1 MQLIF
6 KLTERQISM
15 KFKDNLDNVEPCSMN
30 AVMADRKVTAK
41 KAQKEY
47 PDSMSTSKGRSEKVI
62 PEALKEDDASTT
74 AATVKKYNKDMID
87 SKGVNYSSEDRSN
100 GIDKQ
105 MAKDLWTQV
114 YDELAPVDVISLY
127 KTKFPNLKISQRYS
141 NDVGIDNDSNIIVY
155 GSTPQRLDAAKDIA
169 DAYDVEVS
177 DVIPVAK
184 YISQNYPNRKFK
196 RIVKVKSNLDMAE
209 GLLDV
214 VPVVNN
220 IKRLS
225 ETECDEG
232 VGTAVIKGGK
242 YAWKAIK
249 FCISHM
255 TEIAV
260 ALEALGMS
268 VDEIKKILD
277 TFKGAKPDDKEQE
290 PITEVLPAAVVTG
303 AKVLGTAA
311 ASLAAEK
318 GLEKAS
324 DLLDKNAESIRMK
337 ENYSVKSALNILKT
351 LDE

>member
-1 MQLIF
+1 MSNS
-6 KLTERQISM
+6 E
-15 KFKDNLDNVEPCSMN
+15 
-30 AVMADRKVTAK
+30 AK
-41 KAQKEY
+41 
-47 PDSMSTSKGRSEKVI
+47 SEKIV
-62 PEALKEDDASTT
+62 PETLREDDASLT

-87 SKGVNYSSEDRSN
+87 SKGVNYSSKDRSN

-114 YDELAPVDVISLY
+114 YDELAPVDTVSLY

-141 NDVGIDNDSNIIVY
+141 NDVGIDNEGNIVVY
-155 GSTPQRLDAAKDIA
+155 GSSRERLNAAKDIA

-177 DVIPVAK
+177 NVIPVAN
-184 YISQNYPNRKFK
+184 YISQNDPNRKFK
-196 RIVKVKSNLDMAE
+196 RIVKVKSDLNMEEGILDIFP
-209 GLLDV
+209 L
-214 VPVVNN
+214 VNS
-220 IKRLS
+220 IKNLS

-255 TEIAV
+255 TEIAT
-260 ALEALGMS
+260 ALQALGMS
-268 VDEIKKILD
+268 VDEIKKIMD
-277 TFKGAKPDDKEQE
+277 TFKGAKLDDKEQE

-303 AKVLGTAA
+303 AKILGTAA

-324 DLLDKNAESIRMK
+324 DLIDKNTESIK
-337 ENYSVKSALNILKT
+337 INENYSVKSALNTLKT

>member
-1 MQLIF
+1 
-6 KLTERQISM
+6 M
-15 KFKDNLDNVEPCSMN
+15 KFKDNLDNVEPYSMN

-47 PDSMSTSKGRSEKVI
+47 PDSMSNSEAKSEKII
-62 PEALKEDDASTT
+62 PEALKEDDASTPT
-74 AATVKKYNKDMID
+74 ATVKKYNKDMID

-114 YDELAPVDVISLY
+114 YDELAPVDVVSLY

-141 NDVGIDNDSNIIVY
+141 NNVGIDNEGNIVVY
-155 GSTPQRLDAAKDIA
+155 GDSRERLDAAKDIA

-177 DVIPVAK
+177 NVIPVAK
-184 YISQNYPNRKFK
+184 YISQNDPNRKFK
-196 RIVKVKSNLDMAE
+196 RIVKVKSDLDMAE

-214 VPVVNN
+214 VANN
-220 IKRLS
+220 FKHLS

-232 VGTAVIKGGK
+232 VGTAVVKGSK

-255 TEIAV
+255 TEIAT
-260 ALEALGMS
+260 ALQALGMS
-268 VDEIKKILD
+268 VDEIKKIID

-324 DLLDKNAESIRMK
+324 DLLNKNTESSKMN
-337 ENYSVKSALNILKT
+337 ENYSVKSALDILKT

>member
-1 MQLIF
+1 
-6 KLTERQISM
+6 M

-41 KAQKEY
+41 KAQKKY
-47 PDSMSTSKGRSEKVI
+47 PDSMSNSEAKSEKIV
-62 PEALKEDDASTT
+62 PEALREDDASST

-87 SKGVNYSSEDRSN
+87 SKGVNYSSKDRSN

-114 YDELAPVDVISLY
+114 YDELAPVDTVSLY

-141 NDVGIDNDSNIIVY
+141 NDVGIDNEGNIVVY
-155 GSTPQRLDAAKDIA
+155 GSSRERLNAAKDIA

-177 DVIPVAK
+177 NVLPVAK
-184 YISQNYPNRKFK
+184 YISQNNPNRKFK
-196 RIVKVKSNLDMAE
+196 RIVKVKSDLNMEEGILDIFP
-209 GLLDV
+209 L
-214 VPVVNN
+214 VNS
-220 IKRLS
+220 IKSLS

-232 VGTAVIKGGK
+232 VGTAVVKGGK

-255 TEIAV
+255 TEIAT
-260 ALEALGMS
+260 ALQALGMS

-277 TFKGAKPDDKEQE
+277 TFKGAKLDDKEQE

-303 AKVLGTAA
+303 AKILGTAA

-324 DLLDKNAESIRMK
+324 DLIDKNTESIK
-337 ENYSVKSALNILKT
+337 INENYSVKSALNTLKT

>member
-1 MQLIF
+1 
-6 KLTERQISM
+6 M

-47 PDSMSTSKGRSEKVI
+47 PDSMSNSEAKSEKIV
-62 PEALKEDDASTT
+62 PEALKEDDASST
-74 AATVKKYNKDMID
+74 ASTVKKYNKDMID

-114 YDELAPVDVISLY
+114 YDELAPVDTVSLY

-141 NDVGIDNDSNIIVY
+141 NDVGIDNEGNIVVY
-155 GSTPQRLDAAKDIA
+155 GSSRERLNAAKDIA

-177 DVIPVAK
+177 NVLPVAK
-184 YISQNYPNRKFK
+184 YISRNNPNRKFK
-196 RIVKVKSNLDMAE
+196 RIVKVKSDLNMEEGILDIFP
-209 GLLDV
+209 L
-214 VPVVNN
+214 VNT
-220 IKRLS
+220 IRSLS

-232 VGTAVIKGGK
+232 VGTAVVKGGK

-255 TEIAV
+255 TEIAT
-260 ALEALGMS
+260 ALQALGMS
-268 VDEIKKILD
+268 VDEVKKIVD
-277 TFKGAKPDDKEQE
+277 TFKGAKPEDKEQE

-303 AKVLGTAA
+303 AKILGTAA

-324 DLLDKNAESIRMK
+324 DLIDKNAESIRMK
-337 ENYSVKSALNILKT
+337 ENYSVKSALNILKR

>member
-1 MQLIF
+1 
-6 KLTERQISM
+6 M

-47 PDSMSTSKGRSEKVI
+47 PNSMSNSEAKSEKIV
-62 PEALKEDDASTT
+62 PEALKEDDASST
-74 AATVKKYNKDMID
+74 AGTVKKYNKDMID
-87 SKGVNYSSEDRSN
+87 SKGVNYSSKDRSN

-114 YDELAPVDVISLY
+114 YDELAPVDTVSLY

-141 NDVGIDNDSNIIVY
+141 NDVGIDNEGNIVVY
-155 GSTPQRLDAAKDIA
+155 GSSRERLNAAKDIA

-177 DVIPVAK
+177 DVLPVAK
-184 YISQNYPNRKFK
+184 YISQNNPNRKFK
-196 RIVKVKSNLDMAE
+196 RIVKVKSDLNMEEGILDIFP
-209 GLLDV
+209 L
-214 VPVVNN
+214 VNT
-220 IKRLS
+220 IKSLS

-232 VGTAVIKGGK
+232 VGTAVVKGGK

-255 TEIAV
+255 TEIAT
-260 ALEALGMS
+260 ALQALGMS
-268 VDEIKKILD
+268 VDEVKKILD
-277 TFKGAKPDDKEQE
+277 TFKGAKLDDKEQE

-303 AKVLGTAA
+303 AKILGTAA

-324 DLLDKNAESIRMK
+324 DLIDKNTESIKMN
-337 ENYSVKSALNILKT
+337 ENYSVKSALNVLKT

>member
-6 KLTERQISM
+6 KLTERYINM

-41 KAQKEY
+41 KDQKNY
-47 PDSMSTSKGRSEKVI
+47 SDVMSYSDGKTKKLTPKALSE
-62 PEALKEDDASTT
+62 DTT
-74 AATVKKYNKDMID
+74 NQSQRIRQPYSKDMID
-87 SKGVNYSSEDRSN
+87 SNNINYSNEDRSN
-100 GIDKQ
+100 GLDKKVS
-105 MAKDLWTQV
+105 KDLWTQV
-114 YDELAPVDVISLY
+114 YDELAPMDTVVIR
-127 KTKFPNLKISQRYS
+127 KTKFPNLRMSQRYT
-141 NDVGIDNDSNIIVY
+141 NDVGIDNDSNIVVY
-155 GSTPQRLDAAKDIA
+155 GATPQRLDAAKDIA
-169 DAYDVEVS
+169 DAYDVEIS
-177 DVIPVAK
+177 DVIPVSK
-184 YISQNYPNRKFK
+184 FTSQNDPNRKFK
-196 RIVKVKSNLDMAE
+196 RIVKINSDLDMAE

-214 VPVVNN
+214 APVVNN

-232 VGTAVIKGGK
+232 VGTAVVKGGK
-242 YAWKAIK
+242 YTWKAIK

-255 TEIAV
+255 TEIAT

-268 VDEIKKILD
+268 VDEIKKIID
-277 TFKGAKPDDKEQE
+277 TFKGAKQDDKQQE

-318 GLEKAS
+318 GL

-337 ENYSVKSALNILKT
+337 ENYSVKSALNILKR